1 MKKITSRKRDLF
13 AARILREL
21 RVKRSF
27 DELPGTKELTLTVI
41 PTSNQQ
47 MRAETA
53 WLVVERKK
61 AEALAELQRR
71 RVIY

>member
-13 AARILREL
+13 TARIPRLL

-27 DELPGTKELTLTVI
+27 DELPGAKELTLTVI

-47 MRAETA
+47 KRAETA
-53 WLVVERKK
+53 WLGVERKK

-71 RVIY
+71 HAIY

>member
-1 MKKITSRKRDLF
+1 M
-13 AARILREL
+13 LRLL

-27 DELPGTKELTLTVI
+27 GEQPGTKELTLTVI

-47 MRAETA
+47 KRAEIA

-71 RVIY
+71 HVIY